1 MNRAELITDDFNRLS
16 APARKA
22 LVALV
27 VERDSL
33 KADIKKYLTTAMAAA
48 VEIQEH
54 WDAHCDS
61 EGCGPANL
69 IRRLENGFA
78 ESYGYTAKSL
88 VEMTAE
94 RDSLETELAALR
106 AQRVPM
112 TDEQK
117 AELYRADRKD
127 IPVIVDNGVA
137 FLPDWKVK
145 EIIIAFEAFHGI
157 AAKP

>member
-1 MNRAELITDDFNRLS
+1 MSFHKNPKYQIPELIDALKNHGLDSTNPSQLADAFRLG
-16 APARKA
+16 
-22 LVALV
+22 
-27 VERDSL
+27 
-33 KADIKKYLTTAMAAA
+33 YMAAS
-48 VEIQEH
+48 Q
-54 WDAHCDS
+54 
-61 EGCGPANL
+61 
-69 IRRLENGFA
+69 
-78 ESYGYTAKSL
+78 
-88 VEMTAE
+88 E
-94 RDSLETELAALR
+94 RDSLESELAALR

-157 AAKP
+157 GAKPRTHRETQQIRSPSKISDHA